1 MIVLFSTLLTLG
13 VAGCTPPAPSENAVA
28 KPFAGKTIRVAC
40 PSGPPAAIV
49 RTYSRAWSSSEGCTV
64 EVVEYDATDAEPA
77 HSADVWV
84 VAPAALPKKAAAGL
98 VRELPPSIT
107 GLDSSF
113 GWMDILPIYRER
125 LLQWDHKRIAVPLM
139 GEAPLC
145 IYRSDLLADPG
156 RAEAFQKKFGRKPTP
171 PATWDEFA
179 DLAEHF
185 RDTTPGGPA
194 PSLAPLSA
202 TDAGLDREFF
212 TIVAC
217 YARQSMAPDEPLRP
231 DKQDQ
236 LFSFQYDHR
245 TGKPRLTAKGF
256 EYALNLLKRLQKCR
270 QPGTAFELADAFKDG
285 NAAMGLANVGVLAK
299 LQQVPALRDKFGVC
313 RMPGGAS
320 WFEYATGK
328 QVASPAGNRVPYL
341 GSGGWLAAVPLGSG
355 EPDAA
360 FGLLADLAGRERSGQ
375 IVIDP
380 KWGGGPTRRDQ
391 LDRTRWDA
399 FGLDPQRTKDLKDA
413 LKDTLQ
419 HPGVQNPAVR
429 LRTSTEATH
438 TAALMKEVR
447 SFLTSD
453 GADAA
458 KALAAA
464 SDRWEQMDKERGV
477 EEARADYLISVGL
490 IAPTAK

>member
-1 MIVLFSTLLTLG
+1 
-13 VAGCTPPAPSENAVA
+13 
-28 KPFAGKTIRVAC
+28 
-40 PSGPPAAIV
+40 
-49 RTYSRAWSSSEGCTV
+49 
-64 EVVEYDATDAEPA
+64 VVEYDAAGGAEPA
-77 HSADVWV
+77 HAADVWV
-84 VAPAALPKKAAAGL
+84 VAPAALPKRAAAGL

-107 GLDSSF
+107 GVDSSF

-125 LLQWDHKRIAVPLM
+125 LLQWNHVRYAVPLM

-145 IYRSDLLADPG
+145 IYRSDFLADPQ
-156 RAEAFQKKFGRKPTP
+156 RAEAFQKKFGRKPAP
-171 PATWDEFA
+171 PATWEEFA

-194 PSLAPLSA
+194 PSLPPLPAGDS
-202 TDAGLDREFF
+202 GLDREFF
-212 TIVAC
+212 TIAAC
-217 YARQSMAPDEPLRP
+217 FARRSMAPDEPLRA

-245 TGKPRLTAKGF
+245 TGQPRLTAKGF

-270 QPGTAFELADAFKDG
+270 QPGTAVELADAFRDG
-285 NAAMGLANVGVLAK
+285 NAALALANVGVLAK
-299 LQQVPALRDKFGVC
+299 LQQQPGLADKVGVS
-313 RMPGGAS
+313 RMPGGGS

-328 QVASPAGNRVPYL
+328 QVASPGGNHVPYL
-341 GSGGWLAAVPLGSG
+341 GSGGWLAAVPLGSA

-360 FGLLADLAGRERSGQ
+360 FGLLADLAGRDRSGQ

-391 LDRTRWDA
+391 LDRSRWDA
-399 FGLDPQRTKDLKDA
+399 FKLDSQRTKDLKDA

-438 TAALMKEVR
+438 VAALVKEVR

-453 GADAA
+453 GGDAA

-464 SDRWEQMDKERGV
+464 SDRWEQMDKERGT

-490 IAPTAK
+490 IAPSAK